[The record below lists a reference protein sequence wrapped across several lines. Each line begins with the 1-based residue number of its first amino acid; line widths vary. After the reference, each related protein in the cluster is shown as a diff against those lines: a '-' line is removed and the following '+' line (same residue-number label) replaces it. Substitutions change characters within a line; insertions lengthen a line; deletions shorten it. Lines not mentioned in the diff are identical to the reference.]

1 MEKYSVTFIS
11 RHMCAGHN
19 IIFFLTPHRHR
30 VSAINNFC
38 QKLCTFSFLICKG
51 VNKEYLL
58 YSALTRD
65 PYHTIEE
72 SIQGG
77 LKEHDFNPEEPE
89 ETKQVSWKLITE
101 YAVETKCEDV
111 FLLLGMYSNLAS
123 KLLHNSSSYLT
134 VS

>member
-1 MEKYSVTFIS
+1 
-11 RHMCAGHN
+11 MCAGHN

-51 VNKEYLL
+51 VNKEYLF
-58 YSALTRD
+58 YSALCRQ
-65 PYHTIEE
+65 PYAVVEE

-89 ETKQVSWKLITE
+89 ETKQVSWKLVTQ
-101 YAVETKCEDV
+101 YALETKCEDV
-111 FLLLGMYSNLAS
+111 FLLMGMYLDFQENPQHC
-123 KLLHNSSSYLT
+123 KKCEKNDGDGM
-134 VS
+134 